1 MCERVVCD
9 KVVRVKEGRGADGG
23 READGIQNKKRTPH
37 KDVGNKQTGMIIF
50 SKSRLETHQR

>member
-1 MCERVVCD
+1 VCERVVCD

-37 KDVGNKQTGMIIF
+37 KDVGNNADRDDNFQ
-50 SKSRLETHQR
+50 